1 MVSGKP
7 VVCFV
12 EDDPNDIFLI
22 GRALV
27 VANLRVHSV
36 FLRTYEELVGL
47 LDQCPATDSLT
58 PDAIVTDL
66 KLNGYSGF
74 DVIKLVKGTLLFRH
88 IPTLVLTSSELEH
101 DRERAIMLG
110 ADGFLS
116 KPASNKLLASSLVE
130 SLSPFLQQVA
140 CAA

>member
-36 FLRTYEELVGL
+36 FLRTYEELATL
-47 LDQCPATDSLT
+47 LDQSTAADDLIPN
-58 PDAIVTDL
+58 AIVTDL

-74 DVIKLVKGTLLFRH
+74 DVLKLVKGTLTFRH
-88 IPTLVLTSSELEH
+88 IPTLVLTSSELAH
-101 DRERAIMLG
+101 DRERAMLLG
-110 ADGFLS
+110 ADRFIS
-116 KPASNKLLASSLVE
+116 KPASNRLLAHSLVE
-130 SLSPFLQQVA
+130 SLSPYVQQVA